1 MRPPAPSQAARNA
14 AGAAG
19 ALTGADLARLA
30 AARRATAGTPEPVGT
45 GGIADVFEEA
55 RLIEWPSPARALADT
70 ALVVAI
76 VAGSAALLFV
86 VNSGLTDLAKAIY
99 D

>member
-1 MRPPAPSQAARNA
+1 MCVCAVEGRGCQCAPPPLRRPRGTRPAPP
-14 AGAAG
+14 
-19 ALTGADLARLA
+19 
-30 AARRATAGTPEPVGT
+30 ARRATAGTPEPVGT